1 MKTLGEGWWGFQLM
15 TPSELTNH
23 FHGGRN
29 PCLTLYR
36 LHGLIV
42 GWFSFLIKKTVLDR
56 YRQVVNTNTFVLV
69 FLQVPWLISLPTYS
83 KQLKPSIIS
92 LITTVG
98 SNARAQHH
106 HHRRVVMLF
115 TLSHSHSHFI
125 LCTCKHLY
133 F

>member
-29 PCLTLYR
+29 LCLTTYR

-42 GWFSFLIKKTVLDR
+42 GWFSFLITKTVLDR

-69 FLQVPWLISLPTYS
+69 FSFYRYISLSTYS
-83 KQLKPSIIS
+83 KKIK
-92 LITTVG
+92 TE
-98 SNARAQHH
+98 H
-106 HHRRVVMLF
+106 
-115 TLSHSHSHFI
+115 
-125 LCTCKHLY
+125 Y
-133 F
+133 